1 MHARLYLDHT
11 HDHYTNL
18 DVLNGRVQLQIP
30 NPVNVTSIVV
40 KLEGEAR
47 TRLMTAIKP
56 SRTDKQRPVL
66 EVHKFL
72 YKTQVV
78 WPAGMQQD
86 ELLTN
91 TKQAFPLDAGKH
103 EYPFQF
109 KLPLNMGCQQ
119 QNSLSTNVS
128 FSNMIPEYG
137 KNPTQHVKTTLP
149 PSLSGFPGEAEIR
162 YFVKVTVNRPEFYK
176 ENPRD
181 MANFTFLPIEPPRP
195 AQTDGEAY
203 ARRSHQFLEGPP
215 GSSGGK
221 KGFFGHKDPTAP
233 DVNPNHSPR
242 VSVDARLPNPA
253 ILTINQALP
262 LKILVKN
269 MGERSKNIYLQ
280 MLQIELIGY
289 TKVRAH
295 EVTRTESN
303 SWLLASMSNMAIP
316 IGSPTDAVG
325 TEVPINQEYWSDK
338 LIPNTVAPSFQACNL
353 SRSYEIEV
361 RVGLGYG
368 SYNHG
373 EDQLVVLPLRLPV
386 KLYSG
391 IAPPQALLEASSTGG
406 TPTAAAA
413 GKPNFMQ
420 QPYIGS
426 NLRPQ
431 QPNAGPTMATSPS
444 QGKTGA
450 DPFPPQGAAG
460 TQQEAVPE
468 DAPPS
473 YEEAVGANLPPINGY
488 RGSYMP
494 PPVPEGAPRF
504 SEDRKR

>member
-1 MHARLYLDHT
+1 MSCL
-11 HDHYTNL
+11 
-18 DVLNGRVQLQIP
+18 
-30 NPVNVTSIVV
+30 
-40 KLEGEAR
+40 
-47 TRLMTAIKP
+47 
-56 SRTDKQRPVL
+56 
-66 EVHKFL
+66 
-72 YKTQVV
+72 
-78 WPAGMQQD
+78 
-86 ELLTN
+86 
-91 TKQAFPLDAGKH
+91 
-103 EYPFQF
+103 
-109 KLPLNMGCQQ
+109 Q
-119 QNSLSTNVS
+119 QNTLSTNVS

-149 PSLSGFPGEAEIR
+149 PSMSGFPGEAEIR

-203 ARRSHQFLEGPP
+203 ARRSHQFLESAP
-215 GSSGGK
+215 GSSSGK
-221 KGFFGHKDPTAP
+221 KMGLFGNRDSGDGTSTS
-233 DVNPNHSPR
+233 SPR

-253 ILTINQALP
+253 ILTINHGLP

-269 MGERSKNIYLQ
+269 MAERSKNIYLQ

-295 EVTRTESN
+295 EVERTESN

-353 SRSYEIEV
+353 SRFYEIEV

-368 SYNHG
+368 SYKHG

-391 IAPPQALLEASSTGG
+391 IAPPQALLEASLTGASA
-406 TPTAAAA
+406 TAGA
-413 GKPNFMQ
+413 GNKGKFMPE
-420 QPYIGS
+420 PYIAS
-426 NLRPQ
+426 NLRPP
-431 QPNAGPTMATSPS
+431 QPGAGAPPSPM
-444 QGKTGA
+444 QPGKAGGDA
-450 DPFPPQGAAG
+450 FPPH
-460 TQQEAVPE
+460 TQESVPD

-473 YEEAVGANLPPINGY
+473 YEDAIGDNLPPINGY